1 METRPMKDSTA
12 FASDSGASEASA
24 PLLVAQRSSSLDL
37 VLLLP
42 FVAVDDDKPAFV
54 VVAVVVVGID
64 IYTFRCIDYSEYLL
78 F

>member
-1 METRPMKDSTA
+1 MKDSTA
-12 FASDSGASEASA
+12 FVKDSDASEASA
-24 PLLVAQRSSSLDL
+24 PLLAAQRSSWLDL

-54 VVAVVVVGID
+54 VVAVVVVVVVID

>member
-1 METRPMKDSTA
+1 MKDSTA

-24 PLLVAQRSSSLDL
+24 PLLAAQRNSLLDL

-42 FVAVDDDKPAFV
+42 FVAVGDDKPAFV
-54 VVAVVVVGID
+54 VVVVVGID